1 MSQSNRGHPFSATF
15 ISPVWLHP
23 FSSGFPGYSAALEKT
38 PYEPSNVA
46 MFPPI
51 NDEFSGKIAN
61 ISFKFF
67 RRNFVRN
74 SIQNIRNI
82 QGKIYII
89 FLKNARFITGNLTNL
104 KCSCGVFPSQ
114 GIIYPGL
121 DQLLL
126 PGNAEICKKLGSARS
141 SQLWLRGS

>member
-1 MSQSNRGHPFSATF
+1 MSQSNRGHPFSATP

-23 FSSGFPGYSAALEKT
+23 FSSGFPGYSAAFEKT
-38 PYEPSNVA
+38 PYELSNVV

-67 RRNFVRN
+67 KRNFVRN
-74 SIQNIRNI
+74 SIQNIRNP
-82 QGKIYII
+82 QGKIYIN
-89 FLKNARFITGNLTNL
+89 FLKNALFIKGNLTNL
-104 KCSCGVFPSQ
+104 EFPCGVLPSR
-114 GIIYPGL
+114 GIRYAGL

-126 PGNAEICKKLGSARS
+126 PGNAKICKKLGSAWS
-141 SQLWLRGS
+141 SQSWLRGS